1 MKQNK
6 YDYDAFFAAY
16 KEMPRSQKGLEG
28 AGEWPLL
35 KKMLPPFAGK
45 SVLDLG
51 CGFGWHCRY
60 AREEGAEKIIGVD
73 LSEKMLHEARK
84 MTSDA
89 AITYTRAAIEEIDFP
104 KCSFDIVVSSLA
116 FHYVQ
121 SFNAVCKKVN
131 DALKPGGT
139 FVFSV
144 EHPIF
149 TSRAE
154 QDWNYDDAGNKLHF
168 PIDRYKEEGVRNT
181 SFLADD
187 VIKYHRTLSTY
198 MQNLLTNGF
207 QITEVEESGAPAHM
221 SQWKDENRRPMF
233 LLLSA
238 VKK

>member
-6 YDYDAFFAAY
+6 YDYDSFFAAY
-16 KEMPRSQKGLEG
+16 KEIPRSQKGLEG

-35 KKMLPPFAGK
+35 KKMLPPFVGK

-51 CGFGWHCRY
+51 CGFGWHCRH
-60 AREEGAEKIIGVD
+60 AREEGANKIIGVD
-73 LSEKMLHEARK
+73 LSEKMLQEARQ

-89 AITYTRAAIEEIDFP
+89 AITYTKGAIEEIDFP
-104 KCSFDIVVSSLA
+104 NDSFDIVVSSLA
-116 FHYVQ
+116 LHYVQ
-121 SFNAVCKKVN
+121 SFDAVCKKVK
-131 DALKPGGT
+131 DVLKPGGT

-149 TSRAE
+149 TSRSE
-154 QDWNYDDAGNKLHF
+154 QDWHYDDAGNKLHF

-181 SFLADD
+181 SFLGND
-187 VIKYHRTLSTY
+187 VIKYHRTFSTY
-198 MQNLLTNGF
+198 LQNVLTNGF
-207 QITEVEESGAPAHM
+207 QITAVEESGAPALIP
-221 SQWKDENRRPMF
+221 QWKDEDRRPMF